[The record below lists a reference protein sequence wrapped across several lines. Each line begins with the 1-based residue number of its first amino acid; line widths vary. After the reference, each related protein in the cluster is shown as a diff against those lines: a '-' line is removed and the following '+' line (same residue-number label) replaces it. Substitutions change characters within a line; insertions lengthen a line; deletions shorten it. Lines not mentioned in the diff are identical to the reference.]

1 MTTVPDSVTGV
12 AAAPGGSAATT
23 GSAESTFFTLDT
35 VTADLME
42 VDAMFKAF
50 LNWDYGQRDSR
61 VWNLYEK
68 NKLSQ
73 WNAATDIDW
82 DHEIHFGAEMSEES
96 GGRLASF
103 VVGEGSPVPRELLT
117 QFRWQY
123 QSWMC
128 SQFLHGE
135 QGALVTTARLV
146 ETVPDMDAKTYA
158 ASQVADEARHVEAF
172 ARYVDEKLGDS
183 YPINPGLKTLLHD
196 LLSES
201 RWDIV
206 YLGMQVVVEGLAIT
220 ALRLASS
227 GFGDPIIRQITKM
240 VASDEARHIAFGV
253 TALTGM
259 YGQVTAAELR
269 EREDFLL
276 EAIQLMSRRFMLR
289 EVWER
294 MDLDVEKGLLFA
306 RTNPMMATYRQ
317 MLFQQVIHVL
327 RQLDMLSDRV
337 KSLLL
342 AENLVR
348 PEIMAVT
355 R

>member
-1 MTTVPDSVTGV
+1 MTAV
-12 AAAPGGSAATT
+12 ADGPS
-23 GSAESTFFTLDT
+23 ESTFFTLDA
-35 VTADLME
+35 VTDDLME
-42 VDAMFKAF
+42 VDAMFKAC
-50 LNWDYGQRDSR
+50 LNWNYGDRSSR
-61 VWNLYEK
+61 VWKLYEK
-68 NKLSQ
+68 NKVSQ
-73 WNAATDIDW
+73 WNATYDIDW
-82 DHEIHFGAEMSEES
+82 SHEVEFGAELSEEN

-103 VVGEGSPVPRELLT
+103 VVGDGSPVPRELLT
-117 QFRWQY
+117 QFRWEY
-123 QSWMC
+123 QAWMC

-172 ARYVDEKLGDS
+172 SRYMDEKLGHV
-183 YPINPGLKTLLHD
+183 YPINPGLQTLLYD

-220 ALRLASS
+220 GLRLASS
-227 GFGDPIIRQITKM
+227 GFGDPVIRQITKM
-240 VASDEARHIAFGV
+240 VAADEARHIAFGV
-253 TALTGM
+253 TALNGM
-259 YGQVTAAELR
+259 YNEVTTAELR

-276 EAIQLMSRRFMLR
+276 EAIQLMSRRFLLR

-294 MDLDVEKGLLFA
+294 MELDPEKGVHFA
-306 RTNPMMATYRQ
+306 RHNPMMSTYRQ

-327 RQLDMLSDRV
+327 RQLGMLSERV
-337 KSLLL
+337 KELLL

-348 PEIMAVT
+348 PEIMAI
-355 R
+355 RG

>member
-1 MTTVPDSVTGV
+1 MTVAPDE
-12 AAAPGGSAATT
+12 AADSP
-23 GSAESTFFTLDT
+23 FFVLDA
-35 VTADLME
+35 VTADLMKVE
-42 VDAMFKAF
+42 SLTQAC
-50 LNWDYGQRDSR
+50 LNWDYGKRDSR

-68 NKLSQ
+68 NKAAQ
-73 WNAATDIDW
+73 WNATTDIDW
-82 DHEIHFGAEMSEES
+82 DHDVRFGAELTEEN
-96 GGRLASF
+96 GARLAGF

-117 QFRWQY
+117 QFRWEY
-123 QSWMC
+123 QAWMC

-172 ARYVDEKLGDS
+172 ARYMDEKLGTV
-183 YPINPGLKTLLHD
+183 YPVNPGLGTLLHD
-196 LLSES
+196 VLSES

-206 YLGMQVVVEGLAIT
+206 YLGMQVVMEGLAIT
-220 ALRLASS
+220 GLRLASS
-227 GFGDPIIRQITKM
+227 GFGDPLIRQITKM

-253 TALTGM
+253 TTLTGM
-259 YGQVTAAELR
+259 YEQATAAELR

-276 EAIQLMSRRFMLR
+276 ESIRLMSRRFMLR

-294 MDLDVEKGLLFA
+294 MELDVAKGLHFA

-317 MLFQQVIHVL
+317 LLFQQVIHVL
-327 RQLDMLSDRV
+327 RQLGLLSERV
-337 KSLLL
+337 KELLL

-348 PEIMAVT
+348 PEVMT
-355 R
+355 SR

>member
-1 MTTVPDSVTGV
+1 MTTVPDETVPDEASDPTL
-12 AAAPGGSAATT
+12 
-23 GSAESTFFTLDT
+23 FTLDA
-35 VTADLME
+35 VKADLME
-42 VDAMFKAF
+42 VDAMFQAC
-50 LNWDYGQRDSR
+50 LNWNYGDRDSR

-68 NKLSQ
+68 NKVSQ
-73 WNAATDIDW
+73 WNATTDIDW
-82 DHEIHFGAEMSEES
+82 DHDVEFGAELSEEN
-96 GGRLASF
+96 GARLASF

-117 QFRWQY
+117 QFRWEY
-123 QSWMC
+123 QAWMC

-146 ETVPDMDAKTYA
+146 ETVPDLDAKTYA

-172 ARYVDEKLGDS
+172 ARYVDEKLKS
-183 YPINPGLKTLLHD
+183 VYPINPGLKTLLHD

-227 GFGDPIIRQITKM
+227 GFGDPVIRQITRM
-240 VASDEARHIAFGV
+240 VAQDEARHIAFGV

-259 YGQVTAAELR
+259 YSQVTSAELR

-294 MDLDVEKGLLFA
+294 MDLDVAKGLRFA

-317 MLFQQVIHVL
+317 MLFQQVIFVL

-337 KSLLL
+337 KDLLL

-348 PEIMAVT
+348 PET
-355 R
+355 LRLR

>member
-1 MTTVPDSVTGV
+1 MTTVPDE
-12 AAAPGGSAATT
+12 ATD
-23 GSAESTFFTLDT
+23 ATFFTLDA
-35 VTADLME
+35 VTADLMKVE
-42 VDAMFKAF
+42 ALTQAC
-50 LNWDYGQRDSR
+50 LNWDYGKRDSR
-61 VWNLYEK
+61 VWSLYEK
-68 NKLSQ
+68 NKASQ

-82 DHEIHFGAEMSEES
+82 DHDVRFGSELTEEN
-96 GGRLASF
+96 GARLAGF

-117 QFRWQY
+117 RFRWEY
-123 QSWMC
+123 QAWMC

-172 ARYVDEKLGDS
+172 ARYMDEKLGTV
-183 YPINPGLKTLLHD
+183 YPVNPGLGTLLRD
-196 LLSES
+196 VLSES

-206 YLGMQVVVEGLAIT
+206 YLGMQVVMEGLAIT
-220 ALRLASS
+220 GLRLASS
-227 GFGDPIIRQITKM
+227 GFGDPLIRQITKM

-259 YGQVTAAELR
+259 YADATTAELR

-276 EAIQLMSRRFMLR
+276 ESIRLMSRRFMLR

-294 MDLDVEKGLLFA
+294 MDLDVAKGLHFA

-317 MLFQQVIHVL
+317 LLFQQVIHVL
-327 RQLDMLSDRV
+327 RQLGLLSERV
-337 KSLLL
+337 KELLL

-348 PEIMAVT
+348 PEAMAT

>member
-1 MTTVPDSVTGV
+1 MTAVPEETAD
-12 AAAPGGSAATT
+12 A
-23 GSAESTFFTLDT
+23 TFFTLDA

-42 VDAMFKAF
+42 VDARFRAC
-50 LNWDYGQRDSR
+50 LNWDYGKRDGR
-61 VWNLYEK
+61 VWSLYEK
-68 NKLSQ
+68 NKLNQ
-73 WNAATDIDW
+73 WNATTDIDW
-82 DHEIHFGAEMSEES
+82 DHEVDFGAELSEEN
-96 GGRLASF
+96 GARLASF

-117 QFRWQY
+117 AFRWEY
-123 QSWMC
+123 QAWMC

-146 ETVPDMDAKTYA
+146 ETVPDMEAKTYA

-172 ARYVDEKLGDS
+172 ARYVDEKLGTV
-183 YPINPGLKTLLHD
+183 YPINPGLQRLLHD

-220 ALRLASS
+220 GLRLASS
-227 GFGDPIIRQITKM
+227 GFGDPVIRQITRM

-259 YGQVTAAELR
+259 YNEVTAAELKD
-269 EREDFLL
+269 REDFLL
-276 EAIQLMSRRFMLR
+276 ESIRLMSRRFMLR

-294 MDLDVEKGLLFA
+294 MELDVEAGLRFA

-327 RQLDMLSDRV
+327 RQLGMLSEKV
-337 KSLLL
+337 KRLLL
-342 AENLVR
+342 DENLVR
-348 PEIMAVT
+348 PEIMAAT